1 MLGFV
6 KLCVTFMQ
14 VEKTLQ
20 RLKNRQQSEM
30 YVTLSSIENRVGA
43 VKGWQ
48 EILVAMGF
56 RFKSEAANSPAAVFF
71 PTSDPGNRLTQC
83 SACLQSLLGIMCFV
97 FILLVNLIYFHNI
110 TVNCSISTL

>member
-1 MLGFV
+1 MRGYV

-20 RLKNRQQSEM
+20 RFKNRQQNEM
-30 YVTLSSIENRVGA
+30 YVTLSSIENRVGE

-56 RFKSEAANSPAAVFF
+56 RFKSEAANSPAVVFF
-71 PTSDPGNRLTQC
+71 PTFDPGNRLTQC
-83 SACLQSLLGIMCFV
+83 STYLQSVLGIYVLC
-97 FILLVNLIYFHNI
+97 IYSLDKSYLF
-110 TVNCSISTL
+110 S